1 MFCTSEKSFSK
12 HFTSSLF
19 KGHRILNEEVTAV
32 YKHKKIIKLDRLY
45 AIGFTI
51 LEVSKDHMFKSYY
64 DSIQPALGGHERV
77 QLVLTDTDSLLLHV
91 KDMPRSE
98 MFNRLDPLMDFSNY
112 PTDHCRYS
120 DRVKAIPGYFKDE
133 SCGNIMTEVVGLR
146 SKCYV
151 CLTQHSAG
159 QTSTSVVCKGIGK
172 QARKNLTL
180 MAYRSCIASF
190 SQIKTDMYCIRSRNH
205 SLYTQRI
212 RKIGLSS
219 ADDKRFLLECGRHT
233 RPYGYAH
240 QLFVCEICNA
250 DYDDVAAA

>member
-1 MFCTSEKSFSK
+1 MVFCTSEKSFSK

-64 DSIQPALGGHERV
+64 DSIQPALRGHERV

-112 PTDHCRYS
+112 PTDHFCYS

-133 SCGNIMTEVVGLR
+133 SCGKIMTEVVGLR

-172 QARKNLTL
+172 QARKNLT
-180 MAYRSCIASF
+180 
-190 SQIKTDMYCIRSRNH
+190 
-205 SLYTQRI
+205 
-212 RKIGLSS
+212 
-219 ADDKRFLLECGRHT
+219 
-233 RPYGYAH
+233 
-240 QLFVCEICNA
+240 
-250 DYDDVAAA
+250 